1 MNQITSIQPTL
12 AQRLANVPD
21 RVRVAQYHATVTR
34 LPANPDGNLYE
45 VRINGGTA
53 VVLVHAG
60 RAHCV
65 HCGSD
70 GCVHVDA
77 LRDMPY
83 REQTDEGRQLE
94 YRESL
99 RREGNFQAL
108 EALDGRS
115 V

>member
-1 MNQITSIQPTL
+1 MST
-12 AQRLANVPD
+12 
-21 RVRVAQYHATVTR
+21 TVTK
-34 LPANPDGNLYE
+34 LSTTLGGNLYD
-45 VRINGGTA
+45 VGIDGIY
-53 VVLVHAG
+53 VLVRVDRGEALCY
-60 RAHCV
+60 A
-65 HCGSD
+65 CGNV

-83 REQTDEGRQLE
+83 REQTDEGRQME

-115 V
+115 I